1 MLLVCETHVK
11 GIDRSINAPARRAE
25 VRSPGRKS
33 WVVFP
38 TIRIRQDG
46 TSPVP
51 QVPRPASGR

>member
-33 WVVFP
+33 SVASRKLRV
-38 TIRIRQDG
+38 RQDD
-46 TSPVP
+46 TTPYSREC
-51 QVPRPASGR
+51 QTLYN